1 MGPLTG
7 IRIIDLT
14 SMLSGPWATMILG
27 DQGADV
33 IKVEMPGQGDHTRAG
48 GNRSNGMAASFLN
61 LNRNKRS
68 IAIDLKTTDGV
79 ALVKRLAAS
88 ADVLVQN
95 FRPGVVERLGV
106 AEDDI
111 RSAAPDIIYVS
122 ISGFGERGPWVHKG
136 VYDPIIQALSG
147 LTTVQAGSD
156 AERPRLVRTVLPDK
170 LTAITAAQ
178 AISAALVAK
187 LKTGKGQHVRL
198 SMLDA
203 VLAFLWASDMGGQT
217 YVGRAVSAQ
226 TAASFIDL
234 IYETKDGHMTVAV
247 MSDKEWANLTRAFER
262 PEWLED
268 PRFKTPALRD
278 QNINARLALI
288 QEVLKTRTTD
298 EWMARLEAADVPC
311 APALTRGEVIEHPQV
326 LSSEILLETDH
337 PIAGRLRQT
346 RAAARYSKTP
356 PELSRGAPRLGEHGD
371 EILRELGLS
380 RDEIGDLRQRGVVGK
395 ESGVRVAA

>member
-1 MGPLTG
+1 MGPLAG

-14 SMLSGPWATMILG
+14 SMLSGPWATMILA

-33 IKVEMPGQGDHTRAG
+33 IKVEMPGQGDHTRTG

-68 IAIDLKTTDGV
+68 IAIDLKTADGV
-79 ALVKRLAAS
+79 ALVKRLAAG

-95 FRPGVVERLGV
+95 FRPGVVERLGL

-111 RSAAPDIIYVS
+111 RKAAPDIIYVS
-122 ISGFGERGPWVHKG
+122 ISGFGERGPWIHKG

-156 AERPRLVRTVLPDK
+156 ADRPRLVRTVLPDK

-178 AISAALVAK
+178 AITAALVAK

-203 VLAFLWASDMGGQT
+203 VLSFLWASDMGGQT
-217 YVGRAVSAQ
+217 YVGRPVSAAA
-226 TAASFIDL
+226 AASFIDL
-234 IYETKDGHMTVAV
+234 IYETSDGHMTVAV

-278 QNINARLALI
+278 QNINARLAMI
-288 QEVLKTRTTD
+288 QEVLKTRTTA

-311 APALTRGEVIEHPQV
+311 APALTRNEVIEHPQV
-326 LSSEILLETDH
+326 LASEILMESDH
-337 PIAGRLRQT
+337 PVAGRLRQT
-346 RAAARYSKTP
+346 RPAARYSVTQ
-356 PELSRGAPRLGEHGD
+356 PELRRGAPKLGEHGD

-380 RDEIGDLRQRGVVGK
+380 PDE
-395 ESGVRVAA
+395 SAAA